1 MYAQCLPQV
10 EPFLRKLRPSGGL
23 QHLLVFGIGHKQ
35 NLNDLKHGFV
45 KQGGRFQ
52 AIDQFA
58 SFDPDRKTVLAD
70 EIVSYSN
77 LHTVSKGVR
86 DILQRDGVPALIL

>member
-1 MYAQCLPQV
+1 M
-10 EPFLRKLRPSGGL
+10 RKLRPSGGL
-23 QHLLVFGIGHKQ
+23 QRLFIFGVGHEQ
-35 NLNDLKHGFV
+35 NLNDFKHVFV
-45 KQGGRFQ
+45 KEGGRFQ
-52 AIDQFA
+52 AIDKLD
-58 SFDPDRKTVLAD
+58 SYDPDHQTILAD